1 MGTKNLQLFTLIVL
15 CLSISLTLLFS
26 VFSVL
31 NIIIVKAIP
40 PFIVLLLITVL
51 CALLSLHCYRCKKFN
66 EVKKH
71 KLFKVNIALC
81 CLFGI
86 CAFAMLSI
94 LFYTVI
100 YLQVFFDFQI
110 YFLVVLII
118 CVIYLISFIF
128 INQEIIKI
136 DKMRKKSNYPA
147 N

>member
-1 MGTKNLQLFTLIVL
+1 MGTKKLQLFTLIVL

-100 YLQVFFDFQI
+100 YLQVFFW
-110 YFLVVLII
+110 L
-118 CVIYLISFIF
+118 SNIF
-128 INQEIIKI
+128 FSGFNYMCNLF
-136 DKMRKKSNYPA
+136 DKFHIHKSRN